1 MTCTTALSMTQVSD
15 TWYALPGGAYAPS
28 LIIRLHD
35 AVSELLILGVE
46 FALYG
51 ADDKVGHP
59 ARMEVE
65 QLCASSLPRM
75 PLVTCYGGMILSAA
89 NTKECPENRHTA
101 ISSVTGVF
109 SPDFLISGV
118 SAERHALH
126 SLKGETH
133 IPAGHFRLNRHILT
147 PQAGRSSRGGTEGKA
162 SLCPPTAEGSPRYW
176 TKRIPCRRST
186 SAESERSRI
195 RLLPVSMRPMAS
207 MSSSSRAKSVTER
220 FSCSLSE

>member
-109 SPDFLISGV
+109 SPDFLYKRRQRRTSCPAFPERRDTYTSRTFPAEQTYSH
-118 SAERHALH
+118 SAGRAFFPGRDRGK
-126 SLKGETH
+126 SLPL
-133 IPAGHFRLNRHILT
+133 PAYGGGLATLLDEADTVQAIHFRRIRKI
-147 PQAGRSSRGGTEGKA
+147 QDKA
-162 SLCPPTAEGSPRYW
+162 SPR
-176 TKRIPCRRST
+176 IHAPDGVHVFIVQ
-186 SAESERSRI
+186 SE
-195 RLLPVSMRPMAS
+195 VSH
-207 MSSSSRAKSVTER
+207 
-220 FSCSLSE
+220 